1 MTLLK
6 RHPILAGLIVMVVL
20 LAGCGPFNPGYRQNN
35 PVRLAVFQYEVEQRG
50 YPDDLL
56 LHFYRTEPRV
66 KFQGQAENGGR
77 TIWLFDLAARE
88 YFDLL
93 PPGRSY
99 MYVQEIQFNP
109 ERTQATVEVYRG
121 DTSGYQGHTL
131 SLSRNA
137 DDTWQVTDDVAIAD
151 TPQN

>member
-1 MTLLK
+1 MTLLMQ
-6 RHPILAGLIVMVVL
+6 RPRLVALAILAVMLV
-20 LAGCGPFNPGYRQNN
+20 GCGPFNPSYRQNN

-66 KFQGQAENGGR
+66 KFEGQAASGGR

-93 PPGRSY
+93 PPGRTY
-99 MYVQEIQFNP
+99 LYVQEIQFNP
-109 ERTQATVEVYRG
+109 DRTQATVDVYRG
-121 DTSGYQGHTL
+121 DTDGYQGHAL
-131 SLSRNA
+131 SLTRAA
-137 DDTWQVTDDVAIAD
+137 DDTWQVVDDVAIAND
-151 TPQN
+151 